1 MTKISKRSEQV
12 YKWLSTRVL
21 MKILL
26 NLDRFDFLT
35 QAILYWNW
43 EKIENMPNSLRK
55 KIEKVLDLIVM
66 TKNNNVLLY
75 LLGKEGCHRTT
86 GEAWWFIK
94 IQWRYCKRPSNNP
107 QRTGNKSKRY
117 YSQTAN

>member
-1 MTKISKRSEQV
+1 MFSKFHLYAYVTKHMTKISKRSEQV

-21 MKILL
+21 IKILL

-43 EKIENMPNSLRK
+43 GKIENMPYSLRK

-75 LLGKEGCHRTT
+75 
-86 GEAWWFIK
+86 
-94 IQWRYCKRPSNNP
+94 
-107 QRTGNKSKRY
+107 
-117 YSQTAN
+117 